1 MKIFTLESGNFKLDG
16 GAMFG
21 VVPKSL
27 WQKVYPADENNMCS
41 WAMRCLLVDDGKNV
55 LLVDTGIGNKQ
66 DEKFKSHY
74 FLFGDHSL
82 DKSLA
87 EKGYSREQITHVL
100 LTHLHFDHAGGAIE
114 KKSNGNYEPTFPNA
128 QYFISERQWN
138 WATSPNHREK
148 ASFLSENIL
157 PIQQSGKLKLISQE
171 QEILPNIA
179 IRFFHGHTDGQMIP
193 FIKADNGKTV
203 VFMGDLLPS
212 HAHIPMPWVMSY
224 DTRPLITLDEK
235 EKLFPEAV
243 LNAYILVFE
252 HDLYH
257 ECATL
262 ENTPKGVRAHKLG
275 KLADLLQME

>member
-1 MKIFTLESGNFKLDG
+1 MKIFTIESGNFKLDG

-27 WQKVYPADENNMCS
+27 WQKAYPADENNMCS

-55 LLVDTGIGNKQ
+55 LLVDTGIGDKQ

-74 FLFGDHSL
+74 FLFGEHSME
-82 DKSLA
+82 KSLN
-87 EKGYSREQITHVL
+87 EKGYSPKDITHVL

-114 KKSNGNYEPTFPNA
+114 KKPNGTYGPAFPNA
-128 QYFISERQWN
+128 TYFISERQWN
-138 WATSPNHREK
+138 WATKPNHREK

-157 PIQQSGKLKLISQE
+157 PIEQSGKLEIISQE

-193 FIKADNGKTV
+193 FIKIERGKTV

-212 HAHIPMPWVMSY
+212 HAHIPMPWVMAY
-224 DTRPLITLDEK
+224 DTKPLITLDEK

-243 LNAYILVFE
+243 QNGYILVFE
-252 HDLYH
+252 HDLFY

-262 ENTPKGVRAHKLG
+262 ENTPKGIRAGRLG
-275 KLADLLQME
+275 KLSELIE